1 MRYYPDSKVELQGF
15 AARNYDMLMNIISLG
30 AYGSFISNAIAAVG
44 IKQGDRV
51 LDLGAGSGRNALL
64 MSRHLDGRGKIVGL
78 EISEEMI
85 ANFRLHAENEKNVE
99 VINKRIDQPFDLG
112 EKFDRAF
119 ISFVIH
125 GFPHPVR
132 EDIIRNVR
140 NNLREGGEFAILDFN
155 EFIVREM
162 PFWARI
168 PFTKIECKYAF
179 DFVERDWK
187 KILSNFGFGD
197 FTEKT
202 FMKGYV
208 RLLKAKKLTSPG

>member
-1 MRYYPDSKVELQGF
+1 MRHYPDSKVELQGF
-15 AARNYDMLMNIISLG
+15 VARNYDMLMNVISFG
-30 AYGSFISNAIAAVG
+30 AYGSFINNAIAAIG
-44 IKQGDRV
+44 INPGDRI
-51 LDLGAGSGRNALL
+51 LDLGAGTGRNALL
-64 MSRHLDGRGKIVGL
+64 MGRHLSGTGKIIGM

-85 ANFRLHAENEKNVE
+85 VNFRLNTGHSPNIE
-99 VINKRIDQPFDLG
+99 VVNKRIDQPFDLG

-132 EDIIRNVR
+132 ETIIQNVWRN
-140 NNLREGGEFAILDFN
+140 LKDGGEFAILDFN

-162 PFWARI
+162 PFYTRI
-168 PFTKIECKYAF
+168 PFTTIECKYAF

-187 KILSNFGFGD
+187 KILSGLGFGN

-202 FMKGYV
+202 FMKNYV
-208 RLLKAKKLTSPG
+208 RLLKAKKQ

>member
-1 MRYYPDSKVELQGF
+1 MRHYPDSKVELQGF
-15 AARNYDMLMNIISLG
+15 VARNYDMLMNVISFG
-30 AYGSFISNAIAAVG
+30 AYGSFINNAIAAIG
-44 IKQGDRV
+44 INPGDRI
-51 LDLGAGSGRNALL
+51 LDLGAGTGRNALL
-64 MSRHLDGRGKIVGL
+64 MGRHLSGTGKIIGM

-85 ANFRLHAENEKNVE
+85 VNFRLNTGHSPNIE

-132 EDIIRNVR
+132 ETIIQNVWRN
-140 NNLREGGEFAILDFN
+140 LKDGGEFAILDFN

-162 PFWARI
+162 PFYTRI
-168 PFTKIECKYAF
+168 PFTTIECKYAF

-187 KILSNFGFGD
+187 KILSGLGFGG

-202 FMKGYV
+202 FMKNYV
-208 RLLKAKKLTSPG
+208 RLLKAKKQ

>member
-15 AARNYDMLMNIISLG
+15 VARNYDMLMNIISLG
-30 AYGSFISNAIAAVG
+30 AYGSFINNAIAAVG
-44 IKQGDRV
+44 IKPGDRV

-78 EISEEMI
+78 EISGEMI
-85 ANFRLHAENEKNVE
+85 ANFRIHAENEKNVE
-99 VINKRIDQPFDLG
+99 VLNKRIDQPFDLG

-155 EFIVREM
+155 EFIVSEM

-187 KILSNFGFGD
+187 KILSDFGFGD

-208 RLLKAKKLTSPG
+208 RLLKAKKKG

>member
-1 MRYYPDSKVELQGF
+1 MRHYPDSKVELQGF
-15 AARNYDMLMNIISLG
+15 VARNYDMLMNVISFG
-30 AYGSFISNAIAAVG
+30 AYGSFINNAIAAIG
-44 IKQGDRV
+44 INPGDRI
-51 LDLGAGSGRNALL
+51 LDLGAGTGRNALL
-64 MSRHLDGRGKIVGL
+64 MGRHLSGTGKIIGM

-85 ANFRLHAENEKNVE
+85 VNFRLNTGHSPNIE
-99 VINKRIDQPFDLG
+99 VVNKRIDQPFDLG

-132 EDIIRNVR
+132 ETIIQNVWRN
-140 NNLREGGEFAILDFN
+140 LKDGGEFAILDFN

-162 PFWARI
+162 PFYTRI
-168 PFTKIECKYAF
+168 PFTTIECKYAF

-187 KILSNFGFGD
+187 KILAGLGFGN

-202 FMKGYV
+202 FMKNYV
-208 RLLKAKKLTSPG
+208 RLLKAKKQ

>member
-15 AARNYDMLMNIISLG
+15 VARNYDMLMNVISFG
-30 AYGSFISNAIAAVG
+30 AYGSFIRSAIAAVG
-44 IKQGDRV
+44 IKPGDRI
-51 LDLGAGSGRNALL
+51 LDLGAGTGRNALL
-64 MSRHLDGRGKIVGL
+64 MSRHLDGRGKIIGM

-85 ANFRLHAENEKNVE
+85 GNFRMNTANTQNIS

-132 EDIIRNVR
+132 EAIIQNVR
-140 NNLREGGEFAILDFN
+140 NNLREGGTFAILDFN
-155 EFIVREM
+155 EFIVKQM

-168 PFTKIECKYAF
+168 PFTTIECKYAF

-187 KILSNFGFGD
+187 KILSAFGFGD

-202 FMKGYV
+202 FMRNYV
-208 RLLKAKKLTSPG
+208 RLLKAKKL